1 MKTGKRKYAM
11 SAAFA
16 AFLALSAVSPIA
28 AAYEDND
35 VDYQFHILKQQQ
47 NSRKTGRY
55 CGTADV
61 NNAWKVWMKR
71 SEEGA
76 WTYTT
81 YWLEHYNG
89 DTVAPSHS
97 IRVEDGP
104 QYYNTYSSASRSTVY
119 LTAENNNKNDTDY
132 FVSGVWDEETGKRYY
147 P

>member
-1 MKTGKRKYAM
+1 M

-61 NNAWKVWMKR
+61 NNAWKVWMLSLIHIFR
-71 SEEGA
+71 IIPA
-76 WTYTT
+76 MTM
-81 YWLEHYNG
+81 
-89 DTVAPSHS
+89 
-97 IRVEDGP
+97 R
-104 QYYNTYSSASRSTVY
+104 
-119 LTAENNNKNDTDY
+119 
-132 FVSGVWDEETGKRYY
+132 
-147 P
+147 